1 MQASFPRSKID
12 NLSGLA
18 LLTKKND
25 TDEWIL
31 HLLDKEEY
39 SLIID
44 KKYCPASKI
53 TAVYP
58 AGMKNIKINDTKDSI
73 VIDVDNGN
81 DYGAIV
87 LK

>member
-1 MQASFPRSKID
+1 MRAFLSPVKND

-18 LLTKKND
+18 LLTKRND

-31 HLLDKEEY
+31 HLLDKGEY

-53 TAVYP
+53 KAAYP
-58 AGMKNIKINDTKDSI
+58 AGMKSIKINDTKDSI